1 MPTVIKPLDDDVRE
15 FLDNMLKGIYLEGQC
30 YEMAIALH
38 RGLNWPLI
46 GFVQDMYG
54 QSVIRH
60 AAVRHPENGFFDGR
74 GWVSEQNFFAPFGE
88 KGSIITFELET
99 ELKHRTRPIQESGIK
114 MAGKLA
120 MSRWPELP
128 WVADT
133 YFQKIGA
140 FLNDIE
146 RVCRRHGFW
155 FSSPTAAGWPMIVT
169 GENDEVGYALAT
181 TGNGAY
187 TANRLLKVEQDI
199 ETHANRLRTLGV
211 PDEVVTEVV
220 RSMEPERD

>member
-15 FLDNMLKGIYLEGQC
+15 FLDTMLRGIYLDGQC
-30 YEMAIALH
+30 YELAIALH

-46 GFVQDMYG
+46 GFVQEMYG

-60 AAVRHPENGFFDGR
+60 AAVRHPQGGFFDGR
-74 GWVSEQNFFAPFGE
+74 GWVSEQEFFAPFGGTGE
-88 KGSIITFELET
+88 IIAFELEN
-99 ELKHRTRPIQESGIK
+99 ELKHRTRLILENSIR

-128 WVADT
+128 WVSDT

-140 FLNDIE
+140 FLNAIE
-146 RVCRRHGFW
+146 RVCRHHGFW
-155 FSSPTAAGWPMIVT
+155 FYSPVASWPMVVT
-169 GENDEVGYALAT
+169 GEDDEIGYVLAT
-181 TGNGAY
+181 TGNGSY
-187 TANRLLKVEQDI
+187 TANRLLKSEQDI
-199 ETHANRLRTLGV
+199 QTHASRLRTLGV

-220 RSMEPERD
+220 RSMEPEKEK